1 MTGKQPN
8 KKSAKFRAA
17 FKVLSEAVWVAWP
30 LLLCLSFKTDWV
42 RPLLAVSIVL
52 LIFKLFEASKHPSDV
67 RIARSAGAAVGILCL
82 AAALITGKTTLSL
95 WYPVIVNASLFAV
108 FGLSLLSQRTVI
120 ERFAVLQRKGVPLPE
135 EGVRYTRGLTKLWML
150 FFAANGAA
158 ATATC
163 VYGNLNIWTLYNGV
177 VSYVLIGLFLG
188 GEYLYR
194 TKVRNVG

>member
-1 MTGKQPN
+1 
-8 KKSAKFRAA
+8 
-17 FKVLSEAVWVAWP
+17 
-30 LLLCLSFKTDWV
+30 
-42 RPLLAVSIVL
+42 
-52 LIFKLFEASKHPSDV
+52 
-67 RIARSAGAAVGILCL
+67 
-82 AAALITGKTTLSL
+82 
-95 WYPVIVNASLFAV
+95 
-108 FGLSLLSQRTVI
+108 
-120 ERFAVLQRKGVPLPE
+120 
-135 EGVRYTRGLTKLWML
+135 ML

>member
-42 RPLLAVSIVL
+42 QPLLAVSIAL
-52 LIFKLFEASKHPSDV
+52 LFVKLFEASKHPSDV
-67 RIARSAGAAVGILCL
+67 RIARSTGAVLGILCL
-82 AAALITGKTTLSL
+82 SAALITGKTSLSL
-95 WYPVIVNASLFAV
+95 WYPVIVNTSLFAV

-120 ERFAVLQRKGVPLPE
+120 ERFAVLQRKGEPLPE

-163 VYGNLNIWTLYNGV
+163 VCGNLNIWTLYNGV